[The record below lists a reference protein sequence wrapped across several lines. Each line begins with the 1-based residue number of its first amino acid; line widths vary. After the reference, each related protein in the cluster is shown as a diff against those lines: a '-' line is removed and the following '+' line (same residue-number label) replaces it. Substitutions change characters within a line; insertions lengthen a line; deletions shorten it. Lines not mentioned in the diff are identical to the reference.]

1 MSMCVHRL
9 CGLLLAFTLPWGEVS
24 GQSRRANSLH
34 QSLTKSGTLT
44 LGAFQ
49 SVAELVRGSVVRF
62 ELEGEPVALGTV
74 VSADGRVLT
83 KASEVAGERL
93 VAVLDGGRR
102 VQARVVAIDEESDV
116 ALVRVDATGLVPIV
130 WFAGPAEV
138 GQWAVTPGI
147 ESRPE
152 AIGVISTPPR
162 KILHARALIGV
173 RLDLGSQQ
181 ARIAEVVEG
190 LGADQGGILAGDVI
204 LAVDGESVDDGED
217 LMRALREFRAG
228 QTVALRVLRAERTFE
243 VELPMMPP
251 SAATRT
257 AVRRGRL
264 ERMSGDLSGRAD
276 GFPTALQHDSVLQ
289 PWQCGGPLLNVEGEA
304 MGLNIARAGR
314 VASYALPAEL
324 VQEILARLLAD
335 PE

>member
-1 MSMCVHRL
+1 MNMRL
-9 CGLLLAFTLPWGEVS
+9 RRICGLLLAFCVLWPEVS
-24 GQSRRANSLH
+24 AQSRRATSLH

-44 LGAFQ
+44 LGAFE
-49 SVAELVRGSVVRF
+49 SVAEPVRRSIVRF
-62 ELEGEPVALGTV
+62 EINGEPVALGAV
-74 VSADGRVLT
+74 VSADGGVLT

-93 VAVLDGGRR
+93 VAVLTGGRR
-102 VQARVVAIDEESDV
+102 VAARVLAVDEESDV

-130 WFAGPAEV
+130 WFAGSAVV

-147 ESRPE
+147 DSRPE

-162 KILHARALIGV
+162 RILHARALIGV

-181 ARIAEVVEG
+181 ARVAEVVED
-190 LGADQGGILAGDVI
+190 LGADQAGILAGDVI
-204 LAVDGESVDDGED
+204 LAVDGELVDDGED

-251 SAATRT
+251 SVATRT
-257 AVRRGRL
+257 AARRGRL
-264 ERMSGDLSGRAD
+264 ERMSGDISARAD
-276 GFPTALQHDSVLQ
+276 GFSAALQHDSVLH
-289 PWQCGGPLLNVEGEA
+289 PWQCGGPLLNVEGQA

-324 VQEILARLLAD
+324 VQEILGRLLAD
-335 PE
+335 AE